1 MKNTFSYRK
10 YGKNLCSV
18 ALGLIVIATVGLGM
32 VKADESKNNSS
43 DKSAVTAKSDQ
54 KTTES
59 SKSDDRKPGLNKS
72 DKFKDLEKT
81 KIEIEKVK
89 KDAPKIKNP
98 NPDATDPKQKEFTP
112 EVKLLRIQ

>member
-43 DKSAVTAKSDQ
+43 DKSAVTA
-54 KTTES
+54 
-59 SKSDDRKPGLNKS
+59 
-72 DKFKDLEKT
+72 
-81 KIEIEKVK
+81 
-89 KDAPKIKNP
+89 
-98 NPDATDPKQKEFTP
+98 
-112 EVKLLRIQ
+112 